1 MSEPTTPE
9 SGATSPVPFWR
20 SQGFVGF
27 LAGGWAATLLMILLP
42 HLGVRTAM
50 AEDPPQPIIPGPTSG
65 PQSGQNPGIGPTVNP
80 LNPGYQPRG
89 VQPVPGLG
97 TSDSNNH
104 AIALAA
110 SIGGGESAVYYF
122 DTKARRLL
130 VYQYK
135 GIIQGSKPLDGRDK
149 GGLRLLA
156 ARHIDYDL
164 RLEGYR
170 DLSQQT
176 RAQLQKAYDASFSG
190 KGGNGAG
197 KLPVKKVGGP
207 VK

>member
-1 MSEPTTPE
+1 MAHPE
-9 SGATSPVPFWR
+9 TAPSTPFWR
-20 SQGFVGF
+20 SQALVGF

-42 HLGVRTAM
+42 HLGIRTAL
-50 AEDPPQPIIPGPTSG
+50 AEDPPTPNVPGPTTG
-65 PQSGQNPGIGPTVNP
+65 PQSGQNPGVGPTVNP
-80 LNPGYQPRG
+80 IGGSFQPRG
-89 VQPVPGLG
+89 SQPVPGLG

-122 DTKARRLL
+122 DTKARRVL

-176 RAQLQKAYDASFSG
+176 RAQLKKAYDASFSG
-190 KGGNGAG
+190 K
-197 KLPVKKVGGP
+197 KSKDSDPFPTKKVGG
-207 VK
+207 VIGD

>member
-1 MSEPTTPE
+1 MSNPDH
-9 SGATSPVPFWR
+9 ASPQPFWR

-42 HLGVRTAM
+42 HVGLDVAR
-50 AEDPPQPIIPGPTSG
+50 AEDPPTPNVPGPTTG
-65 PQSGQNPGIGPTVNP
+65 PQSGQNPSPGPTVNP
-80 LNPGYQPRG
+80 INPGFQPRG
-89 VQPVPGLG
+89 AQPVPGLG

-122 DTKARRLL
+122 DTKSQRLL

-135 GIIQGSKPLDGRDK
+135 GIIQGSKPLDGRDR

-156 ARHIDYDL
+156 ARHMDYDL

-170 DLSQQT
+170 DLSERT
-176 RAQLQKAYDASFSG
+176 RAQLKKAYDASFSG
-190 KGGNGAG
+190 KKGQGDE
-197 KLPVKKVGGP
+197 PFPTKKVGG
-207 VK
+207 VLGN

>member
-1 MSEPTTPE
+1 MPQPERTPFFRNP
-9 SGATSPVPFWR
+9 A
-20 SQGFVGF
+20 FVGF
-27 LAGGWAATLLMILLP
+27 LAGGWAATLMMILLP
-42 HLGVRTAM
+42 SLGFRTAL
-50 AEDPPQPIIPGPTSG
+50 AEDPPSPNIPVPGPA
-65 PQSGQNPGIGPTVNP
+65 PASGQNPQPGPTVNP
-80 LNPGYQPRG
+80 IGGSYTPRG
-89 VQPVPGLG
+89 SQPVPGLG

>member
-1 MSEPTTPE
+1 MSNAETPT
-9 SGATSPVPFWR
+9 PFWR
-20 SQGFVGF
+20 SQAFVGF

-42 HLGVRTAM
+42 HLGVRTAV
-50 AEDPPQPIIPGPTSG
+50 ADDPPTPNVPGPTSG
-65 PQSGQNPGIGPTVNP
+65 PQSGQQPGIGPTVNP
-80 LNPGYQPRG
+80 IDQGFQPRG
-89 VQPVPGLG
+89 AQPVPGLR

-122 DTKARRLL
+122 DTKSQRLL

-156 ARHIDYDL
+156 ARHMDYDL

-170 DLSQQT
+170 DLSERT
-176 RAQLQKAYDASFSG
+176 RPALKKAYDASFSG
-190 KGGNGAG
+190 KKGQGGKGFPTKSVDAS
-197 KLPVKKVGGP
+197 K
-207 VK
+207 